1 MKFRSF
7 FLVNLSI
14 LITIIG
20 YKDPIMAA
28 SLEARVIDNNPVLS
42 NVETQP
48 QSAINNNNS
57 SVMAPNDRSMLYH
70 TSPTTLYKVDYNQ
83 RLSLED
89 IKAMSQSK
97 IRDGVII
104 EKIQSTQSHY
114 TLNND
119 EIRDLRNSG
128 VSRRVIDAVQK
139 NPQTTTQRQYQQQQQ
154 RYQQQPMQQRY
165 QQQPVQQRYQ
175 QQPQPRY
182 QQPYQNNPT
191 QYPRSSG
198 VPQNYQRSGSIFKKT
213 YPGPYY
219 QRG

>member
-1 MKFRSF
+1 MKLGSF
-7 FLVNLSI
+7 FLINLSI
-14 LITIIG
+14 FIIIAG
-20 YKDPIMAA
+20 YKDTAMAVPIVTETTG
-28 SLEARVIDNNPVLS
+28 SSFSLS
-42 NVETQP
+42 NVQTEAHSGGNHT
-48 QSAINNNNS
+48 SI
-57 SVMAPNDRSMLYH
+57 MAPSDRSMLYH

-119 EIRDLRNSG
+119 QIRDLRNSG

-139 NPQTTTQRQYQQQQQ
+139 NPQTTNPRQYQQPDQ
-154 RYQQQPMQQRY
+154 RYQQPMN
-165 QQQPVQQRYQ
+165 QRYQ
-175 QQPQPRY
+175 QQPQSRY
-182 QQPYQNNPT
+182 QQPSQNHPT
-191 QYPRSSG
+191 QYQRGSG
-198 VPQNYQRSGSIFKKT
+198 LQKNYQKSSRPLFKKT